1 MVAGDAMAQNPVVSV
16 GPASGRALERARAFC
31 DERAWV
37 DAHAALNAADQI
49 TPLAPDDLELLAQ
62 AAYMLGLD
70 DEYLRALER
79 AHYGHLDAGDAPRAA
94 RCTWWIGLCLLMR
107 REAAPAQGW
116 FARGDRLLER
126 EQGDCVERGYLL
138 LASMLQCFADDDF
151 QGAHDAAAEA
161 IEIGHRFEDSDLVA
175 IGVMDQGHALLE
187 LGRTADGL
195 RLIDESMV
203 AVTSGELS
211 PIVAG
216 ILYCNTIAVCRDAHE
231 LRRAREWTAA
241 LTVWC
246 QRQPDMVAHK
256 GVCRVH
262 RAEIMLVQ
270 GAWDQAL
277 DEATRVSSDG
287 VLNRRAS
294 SAALYVQGEL
304 HRLRGEFEAAEEAY
318 RLATRSGGTAQP
330 GLALLRLAQGNL
342 DDALAAIGR
351 VADENVP
358 SLDRARF
365 LPALVEIGLATGELE
380 KATEASSELAAIA
393 RRQGSDVLHAMSAY
407 ARGAV
412 ALARNEPTEALTA
425 LRQSLTA
432 WLALEAPYEEAR
444 ARVLVGLAC
453 RELGDR
459 DGAALELDTARAAF
473 DELGARPDLERVD
486 ALAGHVTS
494 RNRFGL
500 SPREL
505 EVLRLLAA
513 GETNR
518 AIAGVLVLSERT
530 VDRHVSNI
538 YAKLGVS
545 SRAAA
550 TALAYEHG
558 LV

>member
-380 KATEASSELAAIA
+380 KAAEASSELAAIA

>member
-380 KATEASSELAAIA
+380 EAAQASSELAAIA

>member
-1 MVAGDAMAQNPVVSV
+1 MPQNPVVSV
-16 GPASGRALERARAFC
+16 SPASGRALERARAFC
-31 DERAWV
+31 DERTWI
-37 DAHAALNAADQI
+37 DAHAALKAVDDI
-49 TPLAPDDLELLAQ
+49 TPLAPEDLERLAQ
-62 AAYMLGLD
+62 AAYMLGQD

-79 AHYGHLDAGDAPRAA
+79 AHYGHLDAGDVPRAA

-116 FARGDRLLER
+116 FARGGRLLER

-138 LASMLQCFADDDF
+138 LASMLQCFAQDDF

-175 IGVMDQGHALLE
+175 MGVMDQGHALLE
-187 LGRTADGL
+187 LGRIADGL

-304 HRLRGEFEAAEEAY
+304 HRLRGEFDAAEEAY
-318 RLATRSGGTAQP
+318 RRATRGGGTAQP
-330 GLALLRLAQGNL
+330 GLALLRLAQGNI
-342 DDALAAIGR
+342 DDALAAIRR
-351 VADENVP
+351 VADENAP
-358 SLDRARF
+358 PLDRARF
-365 LPALVEIGLATGELE
+365 LPALVEIGLAAGELE
-380 KATEASSELAAIA
+380 KAARASTELAAIA

-412 ALARNEPTEALTA
+412 ALSRNEPTEALTA

-473 DELGARPDLERVD
+473 EELGARPDLERVD
-486 ALAGHVTS
+486 ALAGRVAS
-494 RNRFGL
+494 RSSFGL
-500 SPREL
+500 SLREL
-505 EVLRLLAA
+505 EVLHLLAA

-550 TALAYEHG
+550 TALAYEHD
-558 LV
+558 LL